1 MTTQPLAHPILQ
13 IGATREETLD
23 TKATQG
29 VTHMGATPMISTP
42 VMIGLMEG
50 VCMRMLQEK
59 LPKPQTSVGTVVN
72 IRHLAAAPAGQPVR
86 IAIKFVQCE
95 GRRYTWEVQAFSGD
109 KKIGDGLHERAV
121 IDPSRFQTKGAAKA

>member
-1 MTTQPLAHPILQ
+1 MTTPTHPTHPVLP

-23 TKATQG
+23 TKPGQG

-95 GRRYTWEVQAFSGD
+95 GRRYTWEVAAYSGD

-121 IDPSRFQTKGAAKA
+121 IDPSRFQLKGAG